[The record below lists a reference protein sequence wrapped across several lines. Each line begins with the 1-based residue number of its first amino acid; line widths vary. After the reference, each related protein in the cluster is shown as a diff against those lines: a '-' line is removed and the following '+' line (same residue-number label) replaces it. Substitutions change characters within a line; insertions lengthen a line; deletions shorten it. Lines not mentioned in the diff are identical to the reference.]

1 MPLKCVIIDST
12 GHEHDVK
19 RARRKTHNGMLAE
32 NGNAY
37 VVDTR
42 MATERLEPRLVILGR
57 FLPPKKVMVL
67 RWHEDY
73 ISPLNMLQ
81 KGNPLPASSTP
92 QAVGARMY
100 SEVIRSFHNPMS
112 SPIMLI
118 LCLIGGVIMGAVIA
132 FLAQMV

>member
-1 MPLKCVIIDST
+1 
-12 GHEHDVK
+12 
-19 RARRKTHNGMLAE
+19 MLAE

-67 RWHEDY
+67 RWHEDD

-81 KGNPLPASSTP
+81 KGHPLPASSTP

-112 SPIMLI
+112 SPLMLI